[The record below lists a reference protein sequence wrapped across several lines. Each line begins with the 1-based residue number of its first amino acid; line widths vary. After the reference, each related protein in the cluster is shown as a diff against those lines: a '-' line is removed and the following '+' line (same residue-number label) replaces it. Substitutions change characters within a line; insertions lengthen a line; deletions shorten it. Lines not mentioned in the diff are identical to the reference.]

1 MVHQLEKVEDNVESL
16 MTLLRGLRDLDRL
29 TSLEARAMSVIET
42 LQARIAGSAAR
53 ERLEQCACAKD
64 AALIL
69 DRCPRCK
76 RDDWAL
82 FT

>member
-1 MVHQLEKVEDNVESL
+1 MQ
-16 MTLLRGLRDLDRL
+16 DRL
-29 TSLEARAMSVIET
+29 TSLEVRAMKVIES

-53 ERLEQCACAKD
+53 DRLEKQCACAKD

-69 DRCPRCK
+69 ERCQKCK
-76 RDDWAL
+76 REDWAL